1 MAPIEGNIRR
11 LLPFP
16 AAIVITL
23 ARENG
28 LLELEDGT
36 QHYDDLQPFL
46 HRQKSQRQ
54 THAISTRKIT
64 TGWYLR
70 IQLLVHCDAAPILT
84 SMLPGHQQLFDLAKR
99 DRS

>member
-36 QHYDDLQPFL
+36 QHCDDLQPFL

-54 THAISTRKIT
+54 PMPSPPAR
-64 TGWYLR
+64 L
-70 IQLLVHCDAAPILT
+70 QLDDI
-84 SMLPGHQQLFDLAKR
+84 
-99 DRS
+99 